1 MRKKTTTQTPA
12 SKPCPCVQVPT
23 TRSCG
28 GTTGSVSKGFC
39 RLHDPTPFSVP
50 LHLSGLP
57 QQAELLTWLRKEQC
71 GQVLRKRLKGWRSAQ
86 VLHLQEGHETLE
98 AQEGSALHGVHS
110 ARGGETT
117 PCFSDRAPESSALA
131 GRSGKPGVGENEP
144 FSRQSN
150 RKGQASACTA
160 DLCRPCPAPPPD
172 PGGPDFG
179 VNISLLFFPGLP
191 PTCASPQR
199 RAWWPWVRAL

>member
-28 GTTGSVSKGFC
+28 GTTGSVSKGFR
-39 RLHDPTPFSVP
+39 RLHDPTPLSVP

-110 ARGGETT
+110 ARG
-117 PCFSDRAPESSALA
+117 
-131 GRSGKPGVGENEP
+131 
-144 FSRQSN
+144 
-150 RKGQASACTA
+150 
-160 DLCRPCPAPPPD
+160 
-172 PGGPDFG
+172 
-179 VNISLLFFPGLP
+179 
-191 PTCASPQR
+191 
-199 RAWWPWVRAL
+199 VR